1 MEKKKTGLGTAALV
15 LGIVGI
21 ALSFIPVVN
30 YVCYV
35 LGLLALIFG
44 IVSLAKKSAVVRSV
58 IAVIL
63 AIASVAVAVVMQK
76 SLVDSIN
83 DLADDLN
90 SGLSQMTGEATEDI
104 LENYLDVTIGEFTYT
119 DDEFLPETKLD
130 VKVKNI
136 SSEKKS
142 FDVMIEA
149 VDQSGKRID
158 YDIIF
163 VSELGAGQ
171 QQDFEAFILVDSD
184 VAEKL
189 KTASLNIVEASMY

>member
-15 LGIVGI
+15 LGIIGMC
-21 ALSFIPVVN
+21 LSFIPVLN

-58 IAVIL
+58 IAVVL
-63 AIASVAVAVVMQK
+63 AVASVTVAVVMQK

-104 LENYLDVTIGEFTYT
+104 LENHLEVKIGKFTYK
-119 DDEFLPETKLD
+119 DDEFLPETKLE
-130 VKVKNI
+130 VSVKNI
-136 SSEKKS
+136 SNEKKS

-149 VDQSGKRID
+149 IDQNGKRID
-158 YDIIF
+158 YDVILIN
-163 VSELGAGQ
+163 ELGAGQ
-171 QQDFEAFILVDSD
+171 QQDFEAFILVESD

-189 KTASLNIVEASMY
+189 KTATFNIVEASMY